1 MLLNIVI
8 VDDAEINLALFK
20 ALAGRIPETR
30 IWCFPRSG
38 EALTWCAEGQAD
50 MVVVDYMMPAP
61 DGLEFIRRFRAMPG
75 METVPLLM
83 VTANEQREVRYQ
95 ALEAGASDFLTKPVD
110 KAEFL
115 ARLRNLCEL
124 RRSQRLLHDRAAWLA
139 EEVAKAT
146 ASLVTRE
153 QETIICLA
161 KAAEYRDPETG
172 AHILRM
178 ARYARLIGR
187 HLGLDEAALELLL
200 AAAPMHDVG
209 KVGIPDHIL
218 LKPGRLDPDEFR
230 IMQRHAALGHDILSQ
245 GRSPLLQAA
254 AEIAHSHHEKFDG
267 SGYPQGLAGEAI
279 PLFGRITAVAD
290 VFDALTSVRPYKPAW
305 PLEKAVALLKEGAGS
320 HFDPR
325 CVNAFLDD
333 WGAVLTIRDQ
343 YGDRPEPEADKDNPS

>member
-218 LKPGRLDPDEFR
+218 LKPGKLTPEEFTV
-230 IMQRHAALGHDILSQ
+230 MKTHTTLGRDAIRQAESQLGEDSSSFLSCA
-245 GRSPLLQAA
+245 R
-254 AEIAHSHHEKFDG
+254 EIAYGHHEWWDG
-267 SGYPQGLAGEAI
+267 SGYPEGLAGEAI
-279 PLFGRITAVAD
+279 PLSARLMAVAD
-290 VFDALTSVRPYKPAW
+290 VYDALISKRVYKAA
-305 PLEKAVALLKEGAGS
+305 LAHQQAVEIMALDRGT
-320 HFDPR
+320 HFDPEILDT
-325 CVNAFLDD
+325 FLDQSQAFQAIAQRYQD
-333 WGAVLTIRDQ
+333 
-343 YGDRPEPEADKDNPS
+343 